1 MLIKNKPYSFG
12 VYFILLILLTGCQ
25 AAEVA
30 TPASAETS
38 AASAPAPTTPVE
50 PTATLV
56 ALAADVNGTPI
67 LLEEYEAELARYQA
81 ALGTELAT
89 QDQQTVLDSLIDE
102 LLFAQSAERAGFV
115 LDEAALQARIDQLG
129 LTPEELAQWIQAN
142 GYSETSFRASL
153 TRSIAAA
160 WMRDQIADAVPQ
172 TAEQVHARQ
181 ILLYNLDEAETIMG
195 QLSTGADFATLAEQY
210 DPVTKGDLG
219 WFPRGYLTVPELDDP
234 IFALEPDEYSPVIET
249 ALGFHIVQAI
259 EFDAARPLTM
269 SAYQAVQHQA
279 LAQWLLAQREQSE
292 IVLYLP

>member
-1 MLIKNKPYSFG
+1 MLIQVKKYSSG
-12 VYFILLILLTGCQ
+12 ILIALLILLAGCQ
-25 AAEVA
+25 TAQDA
-30 TPASAETS
+30 TPSPVEAPAD
-38 AASAPAPTTPVE
+38 SAPAPTTPVE

-89 QDQQTVLDSLIDE
+89 PDQQTVLDSLIDE
-102 LLFAQSAERAGFV
+102 LLFTQAAERAGFV
-115 LDEAALQARIDQLG
+115 LDEATLQAHIDQLG

-142 GYSETSFRASL
+142 GYSEESFRAAL

-181 ILLYNLDEAETIMG
+181 ILLYNSDEAETILG
-195 QLSTGADFATLAEQY
+195 QLNGGGDFATLAEQY
-210 DPVTKGDLG
+210 DPATKGNLG
-219 WFPRGYLTVPELDDP
+219 WFPRGYLTVPELDDF
-234 IFALEPDEYSPVIET
+234 IFALEPGEHSPVIET

-269 SAYQAVQHQA
+269 RAYRAVQHQM